1 MRPHFSDRITFRQ
14 PEFTQST
21 FRTAPPVGFQ
31 LQPNWSGR
39 HGGNGS
45 IRHRALRA
53 TGTRAFLKTAP
64 FRCSL
69 GPGRALLALRIVL
82 AIILIIAAI
91 AIPNLMRARMSAN
104 ATYSNLGFTTSLP
117 YLGGAGRCSV
127 PSTGSGSFIDSSL
140 PTGTKSGYKFTVAM
154 EAIQWF
160 QEIIVVSRCAGEHKR
175 QSLSLIH
182 I

>member
-1 MRPHFSDRITFRQ
+1 
-14 PEFTQST
+14 
-21 FRTAPPVGFQ
+21 
-31 LQPNWSGR
+31 
-39 HGGNGS
+39 
-45 IRHRALRA
+45 
-53 TGTRAFLKTAP
+53 
-64 FRCSL
+64 
-69 GPGRALLALRIVL
+69 VL

-175 QSLSLIH
+175 QSCRIQFLGRAFCMQKTGRPAAHGQQALCL
-182 I
+182 